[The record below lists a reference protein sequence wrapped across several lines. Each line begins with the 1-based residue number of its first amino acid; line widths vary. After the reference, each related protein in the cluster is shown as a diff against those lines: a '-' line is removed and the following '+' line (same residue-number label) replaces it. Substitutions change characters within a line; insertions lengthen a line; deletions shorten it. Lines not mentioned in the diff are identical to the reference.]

1 MRYQWLVVIVFTS
14 LALGWSSAHAQIMP
28 AGNPK
33 PADKPEPSAAASRVA
48 PDAPVITI
56 EGLCGSDSFSI
67 AEPDAAS
74 RTSASPD
81 SKAARPRRT
90 TSSPVARNAA
100 CRTIITRAQF
110 EKLASVIAPNQ
121 PPQATAQF
129 ARFYSDQLL
138 FAREARQLRLDK
150 GPHFD
155 DILKFTYLQVLARAM
170 NDDLQKKSALSDAEF
185 ETYYKDHAA
194 DFEEV
199 ELLQISI
206 PKQKQHTAESGSTP
220 PSKVDAAA
228 DEAAMKAEAEKIY
241 SQVLAGADFDKL
253 QTEAYTV
260 AGDPDDAPDA
270 DMGIVTRPEL
280 GDTQA
285 EIFAMQPG
293 QISRLISGKEAWHIF
308 KVVSKQMMSPSDA
321 RNVVNGQRMK
331 AASEALKNS
340 VKPQFNDAYFG
351 TPASPEPAKSAGGG
365 TQ

>member
-1 MRYQWLVVIVFTS
+1 MPYQWLIVILFTS
-14 LALGWSSAHAQIMP
+14 LALNPLSAHAQTVP
-28 AGNPK
+28 AGNATTGDK
-33 PADKPEPSAAASRVA
+33 PAPSPSNVA

-56 EGLCGSDSFSI
+56 DGLCGDGPYSI
-67 AEPDAAS
+67 AEPD
-74 RTSASPD
+74 R
-81 SKAARPRRT
+81 AARKSEGT
-90 TSSPVARNAA
+90 QTFARNPA

-110 EKLASVIAPNQ
+110 EKLASVVVPNQ
-121 PPQATAQF
+121 PPPATAQL
-129 ARFYSDQLL
+129 ARFYSEQLL
-138 FAREARQLRLDK
+138 FAREASQLGLDK
-150 GPHFD
+150 DPHFD

-185 ETYYKDHAA
+185 EKYYKDHAA

-206 PKQKQHTAESGSTP
+206 PKQKQHTTESGSAP
-220 PSKVDAAA
+220 PSKADPAA

-280 GDTQA
+280 GETQA

-308 KVVSKQMMSPSDA
+308 KLVSKQMMSPSDA

-340 VKPQFNDAYFG
+340 VKTQFNSAYFG
-351 TPASPEPAKSAGGG
+351 TAGSEQAKTAGGG